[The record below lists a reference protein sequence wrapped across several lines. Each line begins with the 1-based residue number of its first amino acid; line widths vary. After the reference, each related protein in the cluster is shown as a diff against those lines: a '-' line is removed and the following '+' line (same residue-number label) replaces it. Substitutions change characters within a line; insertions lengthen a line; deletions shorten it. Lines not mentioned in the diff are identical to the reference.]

1 MLNFTDQIN
10 LKRNDKFIPLSNLG
24 IYYPLK
30 NIKSL
35 YKNNNSNYQ
44 LQQEMINLNYLM
56 DEIQYQIKIIII
68 IKIIKIIFTISSKN
82 IK

>member
-35 YKNNNSNYQ
+35 YKSNNSNYQ

-68 IKIIKIIFTISSKN
+68 KIIKIIFTISSKN